1 MLGPKYRKKF
11 SVINA
16 GIVAEIIERYLSDP
30 DSINESEYQ
39 LLLSTFKFES
49 NGVNSNS
56 GSISFDKRDRA
67 YLYADLNPSAQVS
80 IAPIWANR
88 RSSGSRDCLL
98 SLASKFTPPPFNPPA
113 FKKTNIASVVS

>member
-67 YLYADLNPSAQVS
+67 YLYADLNPLEKNESANYNFEDSKLNQIYLKTIGWEFS
-80 IAPIWANR
+80 HLRNN
-88 RSSGSRDCLL
+88 DEKN
-98 SLASKFTPPPFNPPA
+98 SLFN
-113 FKKTNIASVVS
+113 